1 MRPLALK
8 YVKKCASKMDLK
20 IFENL
25 DKARKSNLLSHEFP
39 AEAIFFQSISCLF
52 KDFYLIDFDAK
63 GIKLKLKNYS
73 FLIPSLIQ
81 ISLKLL
87 QKWRRK
93 KLHYLFMTLWASV
106 EDIIKPSFKTHLS
119 QMLSTISQL
128 SPFFHKFAWSSH
140 AKTEP
145 FI

>member
-1 MRPLALK
+1 MLSTVRTSLHNYEVKLFSAPFLEQKSVFGFKLALVCRLGSYFSMRPLALK

-25 DKARKSNLLSHEFP
+25 EKARKSNLLSHEFP

-93 KLHYLFMTLWASV
+93 KLHCLFMTL
-106 EDIIKPSFKTHLS
+106 
-119 QMLSTISQL
+119 
-128 SPFFHKFAWSSH
+128 
-140 AKTEP
+140 
-145 FI
+145 